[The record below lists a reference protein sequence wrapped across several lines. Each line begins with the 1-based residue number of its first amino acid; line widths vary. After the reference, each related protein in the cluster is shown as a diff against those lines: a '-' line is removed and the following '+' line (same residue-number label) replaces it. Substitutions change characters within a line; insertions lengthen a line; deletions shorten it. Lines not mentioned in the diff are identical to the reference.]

1 MTDAEN
7 KDKDRAPDVS
17 KYYAAILH
25 ADGAYLVEEFDSVD
39 ALAGR
44 LRELIDRDVSV
55 FTFAGVRLQISK
67 PPFRHLL
74 TPWGNL
80 PLFTAPDA
88 ELEPDDTGYLGLD
101 PIHLEEPPE
110 IKSQPVARASAQA
123 DEFFPEDNENV
134 INVFDNILPDP
145 DS

>member
-1 MTDAEN
+1 MAEAEN
-7 KDKDRAPDVS
+7 KDVPQPEKC
-17 KYYAAILH
+17 YAAILH
-25 ADGAYLVEEFDSVD
+25 ADGTYTVEEFD
-39 ALAGR
+39 ALEKLAAR
-44 LRELIDRDVSV
+44 LRALIDRDVSV
-55 FTFAGVRLQISK
+55 FTFAGTRLQISK

-101 PIHLEEPPE
+101 PIHLEDPPE
-110 IKSQPVARASAQA
+110 IKAPRAPKASNES
-123 DEFFPEDNENV
+123 DEFFSDDTENV
-134 INVFDNILPDP
+134 MNVFDSILPDP

>member
-1 MTDAEN
+1 MAEAEN
-7 KDKDRAPDVS
+7 KDVPQPG

-25 ADGAYLVEEFDSVD
+25 SDGTYTVEEFD
-39 ALAGR
+39 ALEKLAAR

-55 FTFAGVRLQISK
+55 FTFAGTRLQISK

-101 PIHLEEPPE
+101 PIHLEDPPE
-110 IKSQPVARASAQA
+110 IKAPRAPKANSES
-123 DEFFPEDNENV
+123 DEFFSEDTENV
-134 INVFDNILPDP
+134 LNVFDSILPDP